1 MEENRVRGGDR
12 SRSRFSNVEERDSTT
27 RKFESQTHSNF
38 TQQHICVVTETY
50 PPEINGVAITL
61 SRLVNGL
68 RARGNRVSVV
78 HPRQR
83 NVTLDSAFD
92 DVQVRGLPLPGY
104 HGLQFGMPA
113 GRLLNGWNA
122 DWKGSKTLAPCLGPL
137 HPIVAENISILKT
150 ISKLDE
156 VS

>member
-1 MEENRVRGGDR
+1 MEENQVRGGDR
-12 SRSRFSNVEERDSTT
+12 SRSRLSSVEECDSI
-27 RKFESQTHSNF
+27 RREFESETHSNF
-38 TQQHICVVTETY
+38 NQQHICFVTETY

-122 DWKGSKTLAPCLGPL
+122 DWKGSKTLAPCW
-137 HPIVAENISILKT
+137 ARSIL
-150 ISKLDE
+150 
-156 VS
+156 